1 MNREQLA
8 HVLRA
13 AASIV
18 DDPNILV
25 IGSQAVLGTFDEE
38 ELPDA
43 ATASMEVD
51 LAYFDDPTE
60 DKSDAVDGSIGELS
74 LFHATFGVYAQG
86 VSLTTAVLPT
96 GWRGRLVPWSNRSTG
111 QARAVFLEPHDC
123 VVSKL
128 VAHREKDFAFA
139 SAMLQS
145 GLIDPTIL
153 TKRINQLAVSLDPRV
168 PTSLHTWLKAWVER
182 QDCGRS

>member
-60 DKSDAVDGSIGELS
+60 DKGQDCRSSSRRASM
-74 LFHATFGVYAQG
+74 ATSQLVTGVWRGWRRSRSATR
-86 VSLTTAVLPT
+86 TTA
-96 GWRGRLVPWSNRSTG
+96 
-111 QARAVFLEPHDC
+111 
-123 VVSKL
+123 
-128 VAHREKDFAFA
+128 
-139 SAMLQS
+139 
-145 GLIDPTIL
+145 
-153 TKRINQLAVSLDPRV
+153 TKHS
-168 PTSLHTWLKAWVER
+168 
-182 QDCGRS
+182 